1 MGTTLWEPAGPAR
14 LTKIDSEEK
23 TEKKNGEK
31 ENEKYLPEGGFKET
45 DRDRYTT

>member
-23 TEKKNGEK
+23 TEKKKNSKK
-31 ENEKYLPEGGFKET
+31 ENEKYLPEGGFK
-45 DRDRYTT
+45 